1 VNQVLVGGHFV
12 FLGVV
17 WYVVDGDVRRRRFS
31 VYVDVQCVVVSGY

>member
-1 VNQVLVGGHFV
+1 MNQVSVGGHFV

-17 WYVVDGDVRRRRFS
+17 LYVVDSGVRRCRFS